1 MVATNDTTDLLSRE
15 EVLEML
21 KCSRSTLYSLMAAGF
36 PKPFKLSRRVNR
48 WRRCEI
54 EEWLDQRPRAQ
65 IKVENEPGSV
75 RKHKRSATCRAK
87 RKQKTS

>member
-1 MVATNDTTDLLSRE
+1 MVTTNDTTELLSRE
-15 EVLEML
+15 EVLAML

-54 EEWLDQRPRAQ
+54 EDWLDKRPRAQ
-65 IKVENEPGSV
+65 IKVENDPGSV
-75 RKHKRSATCRAK
+75 EKHKGSATCRDK
-87 RKQKTS
+87 RKPKNS